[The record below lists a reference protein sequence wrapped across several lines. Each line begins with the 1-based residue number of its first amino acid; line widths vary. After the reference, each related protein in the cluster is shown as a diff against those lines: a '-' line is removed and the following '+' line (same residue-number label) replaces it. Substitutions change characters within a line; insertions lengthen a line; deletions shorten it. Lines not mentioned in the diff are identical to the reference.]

1 MGGFYGKGIF
11 WGENSGKWIQA
22 FNCTRWFILCCFII
36 GSSTFLDFFFL
47 ETIFL
52 FSLFRKNEWFTL
64 YNILFLFSGI
74 LTKSDDNDA
83 NTNKGACLEM
93 TRIKQK
99 KMVVKCE
106 KVDRAWKGHFH
117 TKHYDFPDEKLSF
130 LIKKWLGQIK

>member
-1 MGGFYGKGIF
+1 VGGFYGKGVF
-11 WGENSGKWIQA
+11 WGE
-22 FNCTRWFILCCFII
+22 ILGNGFRPSIAQG
-36 GSSTFLDFFFL
+36 GSFYVVLLLEAALFLIFFL

-64 YNILFLFSGI
+64 YNILFLFPGI

-99 KMVVKCE
+99 NGC
-106 KVDRAWKGHFH
+106 
-117 TKHYDFPDEKLSF
+117 
-130 LIKKWLGQIK
+130 